1 MCIRGR
7 VRPEANP
14 DKNSDSRN
22 IHEMSVK
29 MTRMEVTMNRRQQ
42 TDRDLILLQ
51 CSSSGSTSVLERAPN
66 ICMCSGS
73 DTMEAL
79 EIVWAGPRRKFSVV
93 SIRERPETT
102 WSRRTLE
109 MTTT

>member
-1 MCIRGR
+1 MCISGK

-14 DKNSDSRN
+14 DKNSESRN
-22 IHEMSVK
+22 IQEISVK
-29 MTRMEVTMNRRQQ
+29 MTRIEVTMKSRQH

-51 CSSSGSTSVLERAPN
+51 CSSSGSTRVLERAPN

-79 EIVWAGPRRKFSVV
+79 VMVWAGPRRKFSVV

-109 MTTT
+109 ITTT